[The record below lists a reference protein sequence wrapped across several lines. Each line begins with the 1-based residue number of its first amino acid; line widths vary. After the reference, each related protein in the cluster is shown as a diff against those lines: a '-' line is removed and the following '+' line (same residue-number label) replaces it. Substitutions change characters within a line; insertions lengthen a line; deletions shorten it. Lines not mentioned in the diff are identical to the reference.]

1 MEKKSNYNGGS
12 KQMKLYQMTV
22 IGFICL
28 NISTFVSIAVGNIF
42 LGILTLCFFI
52 KVYQKQIKFNYVY
65 KGYFIA
71 IGLFITTM
79 LISAIFSDD
88 ILYGLKRWA
97 DMWIWRFMPFVV
109 VLFLLDNYIDAK
121 KVMLTGF
128 AGITVTSVYAVY
140 QGLAGMSRANGFY
153 GHPMT
158 LGGWLC
164 IFLPLLLIEF
174 FEKKLLKQYHWL
186 AGLAFCICSA
196 GLVFNATRG
205 AWLAVGIVCG
215 LLLIYYMLK
224 SKRNMVIGA
233 LFIILIS
240 VLLVNN
246 TKFMHRLDTIDDF
259 NKYQSNTERI
269 LIWKSAWNMFKDY
282 PILGVGLGQY
292 TENYQKK
299 YISPQAKEPNLT
311 HAHNNFIQMLA
322 ENGIVG
328 FGGFIIMFGYIILK
342 NFIDWLKT
350 KNVYAL
356 MITFSTICL
365 LLQGF
370 TEYNVGNSAVI
381 KMCFL
386 ILGVCVVLTKLS
398 NKKLNT

>member
-1 MEKKSNYNGGS
+1 MLTSLTS
-12 KQMKLYQMTV
+12 IFAIV
-22 IGFICL
+22 FIF
-28 NISTFVSIAVGNIF
+28 SSFVSIAAGNIF
-42 LGILTLCFFI
+42 LGILALCFFI
-52 KVYQKQIKFNYVY
+52 QVYKKKINFNQDY

-71 IGLFITTM
+71 IGLFIISM
-79 LISAIFSDD
+79 LLSALFSGD
-88 ILYGLKRWA
+88 IIYGLKRWA

-109 VLFLLDNYIDAK
+109 VIFLLNNYFDAK

-128 AGITVTSVYAVY
+128 AGITLTSVYAVY
-140 QGLAGMSRANGFY
+140 QGLSGMSRANGFY

-174 FEKKLLKQYHWL
+174 FEKKLLGKYYWL

-205 AWLAVGIVCG
+205 AWLAVAIVNAV
-215 LLLIYYMLK
+215 LLIYYMFK
-224 SKRNMVIGA
+224 NKRNLAVS
-233 LFIILIS
+233 IIFVALIS
-240 VLLVNN
+240 TVLVNN
-246 TKFMHRLDTIDDF
+246 PKFMYRLDTIDDF

-269 LIWKSAWNMFKDY
+269 LIWQSAWNMFKDH

-292 TENYQKK
+292 TENYQQK

-311 HAHNNFIQMLA
+311 HAHNNFMQMLA

-328 FGGFIIMFGYIILK
+328 FAGFVIMFGYVIFK
-342 NFIDWLKT
+342 NLIAWFRT
-350 KNVYAL
+350 RNVYAL
-356 MITFSTICL
+356 MIVSATVCL

-381 KMCFL
+381 KMYWL
-386 ILGVCVVLTKLS
+386 VLGLLVVLSEFYKRET
-398 NKKLNT
+398 NI

>member
-1 MEKKSNYNGGS
+1 MIN
-12 KQMKLYQMTV
+12 MLKLYVKQLIVFMCFV
-22 IGFICL
+22 L
-28 NISTFVSIAVGNIF
+28 VSFVSIAAGNIF
-42 LGILTLCFFI
+42 LGILALCFFI
-52 KVYQKQIKFNYVY
+52 QLYKKKINFNQDY

-71 IGLFITTM
+71 IGLFIISM
-79 LISAIFSDD
+79 LLSALFSGD
-88 ILYGLKRWA
+88 IIYGLKRWA

-109 VLFLLDNYIDAK
+109 VIFLLNNYFDAK

-128 AGITVTSVYAVY
+128 AGITLTSVYAVY
-140 QGLAGMSRANGFY
+140 QGLSGMSRANGFY

-174 FEKKLLKQYHWL
+174 FERKLLGKYYWL

-205 AWLAVGIVCG
+205 AWLAVAIVSAV
-215 LLLIYYMLK
+215 LLIYYMFK
-224 SKRNMVIGA
+224 NKRNLAVS
-233 LFIILIS
+233 IIFVALIS
-240 VLLVNN
+240 TVLVNN
-246 TKFMHRLDTIDDF
+246 PKFMHRLDTIDDF

-269 LIWKSAWNMFKDY
+269 LIWQSAWNMFKDH

-292 TENYQKK
+292 TENYQQK

-311 HAHNNFIQMLA
+311 HAHNNFMQMLA

-328 FGGFIIMFGYIILK
+328 FVGFLIMFGYIIFK
-342 NFIDWLKT
+342 NLIAWFKGR
-350 KNVYAL
+350 NVYAL
-356 MITFSTICL
+356 MIVSATVCL

-381 KMCFL
+381 KMYWL
-386 ILGVCVVLTKLS
+386 VLGLLVVLSEFYRKET
-398 NKKLNT
+398 NN

>member
-1 MEKKSNYNGGS
+1 MIKMRLKHINTILIFLFLISS
-12 KQMKLYQMTV
+12 
-22 IGFICL
+22 FI
-28 NISTFVSIAVGNIF
+28 SIASGNIF
-42 LGILTLCFFI
+42 LGILVLCFFI
-52 KVYQKQIKFNYVY
+52 KAY
-65 KGYFIA
+65 KKKANIDSECKKYFIA
-71 IGLFITTM
+71 IGLFTLTM
-79 LISAIFSDD
+79 LLSALFSGD
-88 ILYGLKRWA
+88 IMYGLNRWA

-109 VLFLLDNYIDAK
+109 VLFLLNNYIDAK
-121 KVMLTGF
+121 KVMLTAF

-205 AWLAVGIVCG
+205 AWLAVTVVCAV
-215 LLLIYYMLK
+215 LLLYYMFK
-224 SKRNMVIGA
+224 SKRNLAISII
-233 LFIILIS
+233 FIALIS
-240 VLLVNN
+240 TVLLNN
-246 TKFMHRLDTIDDF
+246 PKFMHRLDTIDDF
-259 NKYQSNTERI
+259 DKYQSNTERI
-269 LIWKSAWNMFKDY
+269 LIWQSAWNMFKDH

-381 KMCFL
+381 KMYFL

>member
-1 MEKKSNYNGGS
+1 MRLKHINTILIFLFLISS
-12 KQMKLYQMTV
+12 
-22 IGFICL
+22 FI
-28 NISTFVSIAVGNIF
+28 SIASGNIF
-42 LGILTLCFFI
+42 LGILVLCFFI
-52 KVYQKQIKFNYVY
+52 KAY
-65 KGYFIA
+65 KKKANIDSECKKYFIA
-71 IGLFITTM
+71 IGLFTLTM
-79 LISAIFSDD
+79 LLSALFSGD
-88 ILYGLKRWA
+88 IMYGLNRWA

-109 VLFLLDNYIDAK
+109 VLFLLNNYIDAE
-121 KVMLTGF
+121 KVMLTAF

-205 AWLAVGIVCG
+205 AWLAVTIVCTV
-215 LLLIYYMLK
+215 LLLYYMFK
-224 SKRNMVIGA
+224 SKRNLAVSII
-233 LFIILIS
+233 FIALIS
-240 VLLVNN
+240 TVLVNN
-246 TKFMHRLDTIDDF
+246 PKFMHRLDTIDDF
-259 NKYQSNTERI
+259 DKYQSNTERI
-269 LIWKSAWNMFKDY
+269 LMWQSAWNMFKDH

-292 TENYQKK
+292 KENYQQK
-299 YISPQAKEPNLT
+299 YISPEAKEPQLS
-311 HAHNNFIQMLA
+311 HAHNNFLQMLA

-328 FGGFIIMFGYIILK
+328 FVGFAIMFGYIVFK
-342 NFIDWLKT
+342 NLIDWFRT
-350 KNVYAL
+350 RNAYAL
-356 MITFSTICL
+356 MIVSATVCL

-381 KMCFL
+381 KMYCL
-386 ILGVCVVLTKLS
+386 VLGICVLLS
-398 NKKLNT
+398 ELQKDK

>member
-1 MEKKSNYNGGS
+1 M
-12 KQMKLYQMTV
+12 
-22 IGFICL
+22 GFLLCIFL
-28 NISTFVSIAVGNIF
+28 LASFISIAAGNIF
-42 LGILTLCFFI
+42 LGILTLCFFV
-52 KVYQKQIKFNYVY
+52 KTYQKKANINSEY
-65 KGYFIA
+65 KRYFIA
-71 IGLFITTM
+71 IGLFIISM
-79 LISAIFSDD
+79 LLSALFSGD
-88 ILYGLKRWA
+88 IIYGLKRWA

-109 VLFLLDNYIDAK
+109 VIFLLNNYIDAK

-140 QGLAGMSRANGFY
+140 QGLSGISRANGFY

-174 FEKKLLKQYHWL
+174 FERKLLGKYYWL

-205 AWLAVGIVCG
+205 AWLAVAIVCAA
-215 LLLIYYMLK
+215 LLIYYMFK
-224 SKRNMVIGA
+224 SKRNLAVGIIFIA
-233 LFIILIS
+233 LVS
-240 VLLVNN
+240 TLLVNN
-246 TKFMHRLDTIDDF
+246 SKFMHRLDTIDDF

-269 LIWKSAWNMFKDY
+269 LIWQSAWKMFKDY

-299 YISPQAKEPNLT
+299 YISPQAKEPKLG
-311 HAHNNFIQMLA
+311 HAHNNFMQMLA

-328 FGGFIIMFGYIILK
+328 FAGFVTMFGYIIFK
-342 NFIDWLKT
+342 NLLAWFKV

-356 MITFSTICL
+356 MIVSATVCL

-381 KMCFL
+381 KMYWL
-386 ILGVCVVLTKLS
+386 VLGLLVVLSELY
-398 NKKLNT
+398 KKETNI

>member
-1 MEKKSNYNGGS
+1 MRLKEINTILIFLILLSIS
-12 KQMKLYQMTV
+12 S
-22 IGFICL
+22 FI
-28 NISTFVSIAVGNIF
+28 SIAVSNIF

-52 KVYQKQIKFNYVY
+52 KTYQKKAKIDLDCKR
-65 KGYFIA
+65 YFIA
-71 IGLFITTM
+71 ISLFAIAM
-79 LISAIFSDD
+79 LLSALFSGD
-88 ILYGLKRWA
+88 IVYGLKRWA

-109 VLFLLDNYIDAK
+109 VIFLLDNYIDAK

-140 QGLAGMSRANGFY
+140 QGLSGMSRANGFY

-205 AWLAVGIVCG
+205 AWLAVTIVCTV
-215 LLLIYYMLK
+215 LLLYYMFK
-224 SKRNMVIGA
+224 SKRNLAVSII
-233 LFIILIS
+233 FIALIS
-240 VLLVNN
+240 TVLVNN
-246 TKFMHRLDTIDDF
+246 PKFMHRLDTIDDF
-259 NKYQSNTERI
+259 DKYQSNTERI
-269 LIWKSAWNMFKDY
+269 LMWQSAWNMFKDH

-292 TENYQKK
+292 KENYQQK
-299 YISPQAKEPNLT
+299 YISPEAKEPQLS
-311 HAHNNFIQMLA
+311 HAHNNFLQMLA

-328 FGGFIIMFGYIILK
+328 FVGFAIMFGYIVFK
-342 NFIDWLKT
+342 NLIDWFRT
-350 KNVYAL
+350 RNAYAL
-356 MITFSTICL
+356 MIVSATVCL

-381 KMCFL
+381 KMYWL
-386 ILGVCVVLTKLS
+386 VLGLLVVLSEFYRKET
-398 NKKLNT
+398 NN

>member
-1 MEKKSNYNGGS
+1 
-12 KQMKLYQMTV
+12 MKLYQISV
-22 IGFICL
+22 ISFICL
-28 NISTFVSIAVGNIF
+28 IISTFVSIAAGNIF
-42 LGILTLCFFI
+42 LAILTLCFFI
-52 KVYQKQIKFNYVY
+52 KIYQKQVKFNHTY
-65 KGYFIA
+65 KEYFIA

-140 QGLAGMSRANGFY
+140 QGLAGMSRANAFY

-174 FEKKLLKQYHWL
+174 FERKLLGKYYWM
-186 AGLAFCICSA
+186 AGIAFCICSA

-205 AWLAVGIVCG
+205 AWLAVTVVCAV
-215 LLLIYYMLK
+215 LLLYYMFK
-224 SKRNMVIGA
+224 SKRNLAISII
-233 LFIILIS
+233 FIALIS
-240 VLLVNN
+240 TVLLNN
-246 TKFMHRLDTIDDF
+246 PKFMHRLDTIDDF

-269 LIWKSAWNMFKDY
+269 LIWQSAWNMFKDH
-282 PILGVGLGQY
+282 PVLGVGLGQY
-292 TENYQKK
+292 TENYQQK
-299 YISPQAKEPNLT
+299 YISPYAKEPNLT
-311 HAHNNFIQMLA
+311 HAHNNFMQMLA

-328 FGGFIIMFGYIILK
+328 FAGFLIMFGYIIFK
-342 NFIDWLKT
+342 NLIAWFKGR
-350 KNVYAL
+350 NVYAL
-356 MITFSTICL
+356 MIVSTTVCL

-381 KMCFL
+381 KMYWL
-386 ILGVCVVLTKLS
+386 VLGLLVVLSELKWRDK
-398 NKKLNT
+398 NF

>member
-1 MEKKSNYNGGS
+1 MRLKHINTILIFLFLISS
-12 KQMKLYQMTV
+12 
-22 IGFICL
+22 FI
-28 NISTFVSIAVGNIF
+28 SIASGNIF
-42 LGILTLCFFI
+42 LGILVLCFFI
-52 KVYQKQIKFNYVY
+52 KAY
-65 KGYFIA
+65 KKKANIDSECKKYFIA
-71 IGLFITTM
+71 IGLFTLTM
-79 LISAIFSDD
+79 LLSALFSGD
-88 ILYGLKRWA
+88 IMYGLNRWA
-97 DMWIWRFMPFVV
+97 DMWIWRFMPFIVV
-109 VLFLLDNYIDAK
+109 IFLLNNYVDAK
-121 KVMLTGF
+121 KVMITAF
-128 AGITVTSVYAVY
+128 IGITVTSVYAVY
-140 QGLAGMSRANGFY
+140 QGLSGMSRANGFY

-174 FEKKLLKQYHWL
+174 FERKLLGKYYWL
-186 AGLAFCICSA
+186 VGLAFLICGA

-205 AWLAVGIVCG
+205 AWLAVGVICTV
-215 LLLIYYMLK
+215 LLIYYMFK
-224 SKRNMVIGA
+224 SKRNLTVSII
-233 LFIILIS
+233 FIALIS
-240 VLLVNN
+240 TVLVNDP
-246 TKFMHRLDTIDDF
+246 KFMHRLDTIADF
-259 NKYQSNTERI
+259 DKYQSNTERI
-269 LIWKSAWNMFKDY
+269 LIWQSAWNMFKDH

-292 TENYQKK
+292 TENYQQK

-311 HAHNNFIQMLA
+311 HAHNNFMQMLA

-381 KMCFL
+381 KMYFL

>member
-1 MEKKSNYNGGS
+1 MRLKHINTILIFLFLISS
-12 KQMKLYQMTV
+12 
-22 IGFICL
+22 FI
-28 NISTFVSIAVGNIF
+28 SIASGNIF
-42 LGILTLCFFI
+42 LGILVLCFFI
-52 KVYQKQIKFNYVY
+52 KAY
-65 KGYFIA
+65 KKKANIDSECKKYFIA
-71 IGLFITTM
+71 IGLFTLTM
-79 LISAIFSDD
+79 LLSALFSGD
-88 ILYGLKRWA
+88 IMYGLNRWA

-109 VLFLLDNYIDAK
+109 VLFLLNNYIDAK
-121 KVMLTGF
+121 KVMLTAF

-205 AWLAVGIVCG
+205 AWLAVAIVCG

-224 SKRNMVIGA
+224 SKRNVVIGA

-240 VLLVNN
+240 VVLVNN

-259 NKYQSNTERI
+259 DKYQSNTERI
-269 LIWKSAWNMFKDY
+269 LIWQSAWNMFKDH

-381 KMCFL
+381 KMYWL
-386 ILGVCVVLTKLS
+386 ILGLLVILDKLS
-398 NKKLNT
+398 GIKCNN

>member
-1 MEKKSNYNGGS
+1 MRLKEINTILIFLILLSIS
-12 KQMKLYQMTV
+12 S
-22 IGFICL
+22 FI
-28 NISTFVSIAVGNIF
+28 SIAVSNIF

-52 KVYQKQIKFNYVY
+52 KTYQKKAKIDLDCKR
-65 KGYFIA
+65 YFIA
-71 IGLFITTM
+71 ISLFAIAM
-79 LISAIFSDD
+79 LLSALFSGD
-88 ILYGLKRWA
+88 IVYGLKRWA

-109 VLFLLDNYIDAK
+109 VIFLLDNYIDAK

-140 QGLAGMSRANGFY
+140 QGLSGMSRANGFY

-381 KMCFL
+381 KMYWLVLGTL
-386 ILGVCVVLTKLS
+386 ILLYKLS
-398 NKKLNT
+398 ALDKKIYNFNNM